1 VVTISDAIAQAA
13 ELLTAHRITDAR
25 RDAETLLC
33 HVLGRDRAWLL
44 AHGTDRMDGDAG
56 QMYSRV
62 LYRRA
67 TREPLQY
74 ILGTQGFWGREF
86 LVTPEVLIPRP
97 ETELVVEMA
106 LRLLKGTPA
115 PRIIDLCT
123 GSGCIAVSLADEM
136 PAARIL
142 AVDRSPEA
150 LAVARTNARM
160 HGTADRIR
168 FFAGDLFAP
177 LAGTERRTGVEVV
190 TANPPYLRADELAAL
205 QPEVRDFEPEQAL
218 IAGPEGTEV
227 AERIILAAHEYLRPG
242 GTLVMEMG
250 MGQAGPLGKIVDRT
264 GRYGI
269 PEVLK
274 DLAGIERV
282 IVARRL
288 IFATD

>member
-1 VVTISDAIAQAA
+1 MVTIDDALIQAA
-13 ELLTAHRITDAR
+13 DLLSAHRIADAR
-25 RDAETLLC
+25 LDAETLLC

-44 AHGTDRMDGDAG
+44 AHGTDRMDSDAG

-62 LYRRA
+62 LDRRA

-74 ILGTQGFWGREF
+74 ILGTQGFWGLEF

-97 ETELVVEMA
+97 ESELVVETA
-106 LRLLKGTPA
+106 LRLLKDMPA

-123 GSGCIAVSLADEM
+123 GSGCIAVSLAHEM
-136 PAARIL
+136 PGARIL
-142 AVDRSPEA
+142 AVDRSSEA

-168 FFAGDLFAP
+168 FFEGDLFAQ
-177 LAGTERRTGVEVV
+177 LAVV
-190 TANPPYLRADELAAL
+190 ARGAGIDVITANPPYIRTDELATL

-227 AERIILAAHEYLRPG
+227 AERIILAAPEYLGRG
-242 GTLVMEMG
+242 GALVMEMG
-250 MGQAGPLGKIVDRT
+250 AGQAGALGKTIERT
-264 GRYGI
+264 GRYG
-269 PEVLK
+269 PAEVLK

-282 IVARRL
+282 IVAKRQ
-288 IFATD
+288 